1 MSLLQDVFDEHN
13 FVCDIVCEGRKSG
26 EEERESL
33 LSMLYFFFLLSEPVC
48 FGADFRHKMQE
59 CSIVP

>member
-1 MSLLQDVFDEHN
+1 MSLLQNVFDEHN

-33 LSMLYFFFLLSEPVC
+33 LSMLYFFFCYLSLSVLGLTLDTKCKSAP
-48 FGADFRHKMQE
+48 
-59 CSIVP
+59 

>member
-33 LSMLYFFFLLSEPVC
+33 LSMLYFFCYLSLSVLGLTLDTKCKSAP
-48 FGADFRHKMQE
+48 
-59 CSIVP
+59 